1 MLNSLKS
8 ASSIIVIIQLLTAC
22 YNGESKLIPRELN
35 DAQTVEE
42 GFRLDVVPKV
52 DILFVVDDSGSMRE
66 AQVRLAENMSLF
78 TQAMEKNK
86 YLDYHIGVISTSFG
100 GGYRE
105 KSGRLQ
111 GQPNFVTRSSLS
123 GLRSLESSIIG
134 LGLLGNGTESF
145 FDPVFAAIDP
155 EQNLNPGFMRSDAFF
170 ILIFI
175 TDTKD
180 QSQVTTGFKVY
191 DQLVQMK
198 ANDTE
203 RVLGYSVISYPK
215 YFQDECRQDD
225 KEPDNILDFMF
236 YFSNAKNA
244 RIGGGSMSTTMDPS
258 VNPKFYDLKNV
269 FSLCDTNFGQ
279 KLANIGEDIRL
290 RVSLKIPLP
299 VRPVDGT
306 IQLKYGE
313 QLIDQRWWRYD
324 FGTNS
329 LVIDPNFEYDRNE
342 AISTDQFFVIMD
354 EADPEQLM
362 GEP

>member
-1 MLNSLKS
+1 MCLSLKNTFFLFCM
-8 ASSIIVIIQLLTAC
+8 VQVLTAC
-22 YNGESKLIPRELN
+22 YNGESKLISRDLN
-35 DAQTVEE
+35 EAQTVEE

-52 DILFVVDDSGSMRE
+52 DILFVVDDSGSMRD
-66 AQVRLAENMSLF
+66 AQVRLAENMTLF

-100 GGYRE
+100 GGYKE

-111 GQPNFVTRSSLS
+111 GQPAYVTRLLPT
-123 GLRSLESSIIG
+123 GLRSLESSIVG

-145 FDPVFAAIDP
+145 FDPVFAAIDS
-155 EQNLNPGFMRSDAFF
+155 EQNLNPGFIRSDAFF

-180 QSQVTTGFKVY
+180 QSQQTTGFKVF
-191 DQLVQMK
+191 DHLVQMK

-215 YFQDECRQDD
+215 YFQDECPQDD
-225 KEPDNILDFMF
+225 REPDNILDFMS

-244 RIGGGSMSTTMDPS
+244 RIGGGSMSSVMNPI

-269 FSLCDTNFGQ
+269 FSLCDSNFGQ

-306 IQLKYGE
+306 IRLKYGE

-329 LVIDPNFEYDRNE
+329 IVIDPAFEYNSE
-342 AISTDQFFVIMD
+342 ESTSTDQFFVIMD
-354 EADPEQLM
+354 EADPEQLI